1 MHDEVMDSGML
12 GHGYGTAA
20 AGQPSILPLSARD
33 LDYSVS
39 GKRLVDIPVLDLVA
53 GQPTLVMGPNGAGK
67 SLLLRLLHGLI
78 EPSGG
83 TVLFGGSP
91 MNRAIRQRQAM
102 VFQRP
107 VVLRRS
113 VRANID
119 YALAAHGIGR
129 RERAGRVDE
138 LLRMGELADKAGQ
151 PARTM
156 SSGEQQRLA
165 LVRAIAA
172 APDLLFLDEPT
183 SSLDPA
189 ATQMIEALVQRA
201 IAAGTKIV
209 MITHDVGQARRL
221 GGELLFMHRGQVVE
235 QTPCPAFFD
244 APVSEAARSFLAG
257 RLLL

>member
-1 MHDEVMDSGML
+1 MRDEVMDSGL
-12 GHGYGTAA
+12 FARTYGARA
-20 AGQPSILPLSARD
+20 AGEATILPLSVRD
-33 LDYSVS
+33 LYYSVG
-39 GKRLVDIPVLDLVA
+39 GKRLVDVEALDLCA
-53 GQPTLVMGPNGAGK
+53 GAPTLVMGPNGAGK
-67 SLLLRLLHGLI
+67 SLLMRLLHGLI
-78 EPSGG
+78 EPTGG
-83 TVLFGGSP
+83 AILFGGSA
-91 MNRAIRQRQAM
+91 MNRAIRRRQAM

-119 YALAAHGIGR
+119 YALSAHGIGS

-138 LLRMGELADKAGQ
+138 LLRMGELSDKARQ

-172 APDLLFLDEPT
+172 GPDLLFLDEPT
-183 SSLDPA
+183 SSLDPV

-201 IAAGTKIV
+201 ISAGTKIV

-235 QTPCPAFFD
+235 QTPCPTFFD
-244 APVSEAARSFLAG
+244 TPASEAAQAFLAG
-257 RLLL
+257 RLLI

>member
-1 MHDEVMDSGML
+1 MDGGML
-12 GHGYGTAA
+12 AGSGGRTASEAA
-20 AGQPSILPLSARD
+20 AILPLRVRG
-33 LDYSVS
+33 LHYTVS
-39 GKRLVDIPVLDLVA
+39 GKRLVDIETLDLGA
-53 GQPTLVMGPNGAGK
+53 GVPTMVMGPNGAGK

-83 TVLFGGSP
+83 KILFGDRELSLP
-91 MNRAIRQRQAM
+91 IRLRQAM

-119 YALAAHGIGR
+119 YALAAHGIAR

-138 LLRMGELADKAGQ
+138 LLRMGELSDKAGQ

-172 APDLLFLDEPT
+172 SPDLLFLDEPT

-189 ATQMIEALVQRA
+189 ATQMIEALIQRA

-221 GGELLFMHRGQVVE
+221 GGEILFMHRGRVVE

-244 APVSEAARSFLAG
+244 APVSEAARAFLAG